1 MKSSTHHL
9 DAVLLKLNSEP
20 SQSGLHPQLRRREN
34 GQLFSHIYPG
44 QAGKVY
50 AIVLDFNGDLIDRN
64 KPYPELRRTASGHL
78 FQYKIPAVRNTQYSS
93 CLSKSNRRRAPTIV
107 TQCTADL
114 AELSEEDKT
123 LREWKRWMASNKDP
137 AKEAIDDW
145 RTVELRL
152 LISALRWKQLD
163 DNKLLGVE
171 QLGDDEVRKLIRDIA
186 LGSK

>member
-20 SQSGLHPQLRRREN
+20 SQPGLHPQLRRREN

-78 FQYKIPAVRNTQYSS
+78 FQYKIPTVRNVSRVPS
-93 CLSKSNRRRAPTIV
+93 ILHN
-107 TQCTADL
+107 
-114 AELSEEDKT
+114 
-123 LREWKRWMASNKDP
+123 WFH
-137 AKEAIDDW
+137 
-145 RTVELRL
+145 
-152 LISALRWKQLD
+152 
-163 DNKLLGVE
+163 
-171 QLGDDEVRKLIRDIA
+171 
-186 LGSK
+186 